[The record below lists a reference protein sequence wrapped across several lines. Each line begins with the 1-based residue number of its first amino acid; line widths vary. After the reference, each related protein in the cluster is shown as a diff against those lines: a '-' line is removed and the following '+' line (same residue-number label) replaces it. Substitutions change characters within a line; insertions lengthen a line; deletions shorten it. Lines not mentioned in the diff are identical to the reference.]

1 MFQVICQTLTLQSPT
16 YIITTLE
23 CPMVPLYTEREHHP
37 NLFLALEP
45 NAGMSY
51 PSMSGMR
58 VPSTVLKRVAPYI
71 YSTPLILFNCIMFH
85 IEHDGHAS
93 MHVGGRTVV
102 RLDHSATPNMGNR
115 PLRTI
120 SLELHVSCFIVIF
133 IL

>member
-1 MFQVICQTLTLQSPT
+1 
-16 YIITTLE
+16 
-23 CPMVPLYTEREHHP
+23 MVPLYTEREHHP

-93 MHVGGRTVV
+93 MLWIAESSSRTTV
-102 RLDHSATPNMGNR
+102 RPPTWVIGLCVNYIIGVTG
-115 PLRTI
+115 
-120 SLELHVSCFIVIF
+120 IVF
-133 IL
+133 L